1 MSYQFKKLVQICF
14 AAYCL
19 LYSVNSFSQEE
30 LDIVDPYQM
39 KVSRSKVADTFYFT
53 QNKTGNTD
61 AKKKLDTL
69 RSYDV
74 FLEERQTP
82 FGIAYI
88 CNGNEVTKKKYLEF
102 KRFWNAA
109 GACKPCLL
117 YTYDDKDQ
125 LKYVAYQ
132 YQDCLCGAYEE
143 YYPEGTLKLEGQFK
157 KIQSGNYENLNIRNQ
172 CNVRDGIWT
181 YYFENGVVEKTET
194 YIDGKLKDSILA
206 TDTNKKSSKIEDN
219 SDSTI
224 TPKKSIF
231 KKLKD
236 RNKPIDEN

>member
-1 MSYQFKKLVQICF
+1 MSNPFRKLLYSCF
-14 AAYCL
+14 ITYCL
-19 LYSVNSFSQEE
+19 LHTVYSFSQDE

-39 KVSRSKVADTFYFT
+39 KVSRSKEADTFYFT
-53 QNKTGNTD
+53 QNKIANVD
-61 AKKKLDTL
+61 VKKKLDTL

-82 FGIAYI
+82 FGTAYI
-88 CNGNEVTKKKYLEF
+88 CNGNEVTKKKYVEF

-132 YQDCLCGAYEE
+132 YQDCLCGSYKE
-143 YYPEGTLKLEGQFK
+143 YYPEGSLKVEGQFK
-157 KIQSGNYENLNIRNQ
+157 KIQSDNFENLNPRNQ

-181 YYFENGVVEKTET
+181 YYFENGVTEKTET
-194 YIDGKLKDSILA
+194 YVDGKLKDSISS
-206 TDTNKKSSKIEDN
+206 TNTNKKSSENEED
-219 SDSTI
+219 SDSTNE
-224 TPKKSIF
+224 PKKGLF

-236 RNKPIDEN
+236 KNKSIEN